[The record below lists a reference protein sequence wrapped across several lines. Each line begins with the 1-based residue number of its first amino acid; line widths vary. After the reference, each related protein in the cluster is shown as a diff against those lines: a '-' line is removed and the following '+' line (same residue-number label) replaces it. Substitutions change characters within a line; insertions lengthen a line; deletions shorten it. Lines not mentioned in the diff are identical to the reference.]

1 MARDPE
7 HPSVC
12 PQSRDRLLQNSPAIK
27 ITKLHHSPCRHLLD
41 RCLSFDHFITF
52 QTGDRKKHVVNAC
65 VPASV
70 AGRAA
75 PRTLH
80 ASAAVSL
87 LDFTAE
93 SCRCFVSAGF
103 SVNHCRVALGRDVSC
118 TLLGGRWPARAPD
131 RTEECG
137 LWDEFTAWLWCGVA
151 GRGPGRLLWS

>member
-1 MARDPE
+1 MCVLRAGTASYKTAQ
-7 HPSVC
+7 PSK
-12 PQSRDRLLQNSPAIK
+12 SQNSTTAHAVTSWTGVFLLTILLLF
-27 ITKLHHSPCRHLLD
+27 KLE
-41 RCLSFDHFITF
+41 T
-52 QTGDRKKHVVNAC
+52 KKHVVNAC